1 MGLLS
6 IFKRDRQD
14 AASPDPS
21 PASSPTVQQARTR
34 ARRRL
39 IGATLLVLM
48 AIVGFPMLFESQP
61 RPIPVDIPID
71 IPRAENAP
79 PLSIPPARS
88 QVIVV
93 EPQPAGASAAAP
105 ARGESADLGRPEAPA
120 VAASS
125 QRASPPAADREGH
138 AARADGKPP
147 ARAAAETSAK
157 PPSAVAASDARAST
171 KPGPADSA
179 RARALLEGRESAKPA
194 PAAVPGRFVV
204 QVGAFAD
211 PSAAK
216 EVRQKVEKLG
226 MKTYTQ
232 VVETSS
238 GSRTRVRIGP
248 LESREQADKVLDRLK
263 AAGVSAA
270 VLTL

>member
-71 IPRAENAP
+71 IPRAETAP

-93 EPQPAGASAAAP
+93 EPQPPSASAPAP
-105 ARGESADLGRPEAPA
+105 ARNESANVGRAEAPA
-120 VAASS
+120 ATASS
-125 QRASPPAADREGH
+125 QRASPPVAEREGH
-138 AARADGKPP
+138 AARADDKPP
-147 ARAAAETSAK
+147 ARAAEISPK
-157 PPSAVAASDARAST
+157 PPSAASDPKAPA
-171 KPGPADSA
+171 KPGPSESA
-179 RARALLEGRESAKPA
+179 RARALLEGRDTGKPA
-194 PAAVPGRFVV
+194 TAAVPGRFVV

-211 PSAAK
+211 ASAAR

-226 MKTYTQ
+226 LKTYTQ

>member
-21 PASSPTVQQARTR
+21 PASSSTVQQARTR

-61 RPIPVDIPID
+61 RPVPVDIPID
-71 IPRAENAP
+71 IPRAETAP

-93 EPQPAGASAAAP
+93 EPSPGASVPVP
-105 ARGESADLGRPEAPA
+105 ARAESTEAGRPEAPA
-120 VAASS
+120 AAASS
-125 QRASPPAADREGH
+125 QRASPPAAEREGH
-138 AARADGKPP
+138 GARADNKPP
-147 ARAAAETSAK
+147 TRVAAETPPK
-157 PPSAVAASDARAST
+157 PSPAASDPKAPA
-171 KPGPADSA
+171 KPSSAESA
-179 RARALLEGRESAKPA
+179 RARALLEGREAGKPA
-194 PAAVPGRFVV
+194 TSAVPGRFVV

-211 PSAAK
+211 AAAAR

-226 MKTYTQ
+226 LKTYTQ

-270 VLTL
+270 VLAL